1 MKSDRVL
8 STAEERRA
16 KVVSSAVATF
26 ASGGF
31 HAVTIADVA
40 KHAGISPAYVLKLF
54 TSKTQLFAA
63 ALEECYRRIREAMEL
78 GASQAQDA
86 SPEAVLHSM
95 GGAYAELIGE
105 RDLLMLQVHAQSAMA
120 EPLIAEAVRRGVAEI
135 TDYVAARSRAGGRQ
149 IQEFMAFGQLCHLL
163 TTVDAFGI
171 DAPWATL
178 LTEGFRHADPR
189 PSAPPATNGPD

>member
-16 KVVSSAVATF
+16 KVVASAVAAF
-26 ASGGF
+26 ARGGL
-31 HAVTIADVA
+31 HAVTVADVA

-63 ALEECYRRIREAMEL
+63 ALDECYRRIGEAMER
-78 GASQAQDA
+78 GAAQAEEET
-86 SPEAVLHSM
+86 PEALLHTM

-120 EPLIAEAVRRGVAEI
+120 EPLIADAVRRGAAGI
-135 TDYVAARSRAGGRQ
+135 TDYVAARSKASGRQ
-149 IQEFMAFGQLCHLL
+149 VQEFMAFGQLCHLL
-163 TTVDAFGI
+163 TTIDAFGI
-171 DAPWATL
+171 DEPWAKL
-178 LTEGFRHADPR
+178 LTEGFRHSDPIE
-189 PSAPPATNGPD
+189 PPGGAPD